1 MLIVHAADIHLDSPL
16 VGLEKYEGCP
26 VDVLRGATRKAF
38 EALVTAALAERADL
52 VLLAGDLYDGA
63 WKDYATGFFFVKQMV
78 RLQSAGIPVVL
89 VRGNHDAE
97 SEIARKLKLPD
108 NVADLSTSEPE
119 ARVFDHLGVVIHG
132 QGFAR
137 RDLTDDLAKRYPP
150 STAGAFNIGL
160 LHTALWGRE
169 GHELYAPTSMGVLV
183 DKGYDYWA
191 LGHVHRREIVSRAPY
206 VVYPGNLQGRHVRE
220 TGPKGATFVT
230 VESGKIRDV
239 DHRVLDVVRWADID
253 VRVGESDT
261 LDDVLE
267 RARDEISKVVTEVG
281 DRTVGARVT
290 LSGRSESRALLPD
303 QETHIAA
310 SVRTVGMEAAS
321 DQVWI
326 GSVRVRTRPAIDI
339 DAAVSSASRSADPVV
354 HLLRSMRDL
363 AADDAALLA
372 LAGELSDLADKLPEE
387 LRRDPSAAFFDD
399 PNAMRDVVTDVRD
412 LLLGRIALS
421 EEP

>member
-38 EALVTAALAERADL
+38 EALVTTALEERADL
-52 VLLAGDLYDGA
+52 VLLAGDIYDGA

-78 RLQSAGIPVVL
+78 RLQSGGISVVL

-97 SEIARKLKLPD
+97 SEIARKLKLPE
-108 NVADLSTSEPE
+108 NVRDLSTASPE
-119 ARVFDHLGVVIHG
+119 SFEMEQLGVAVHG

-150 STAGAFNIGL
+150 PAPGAFNIGL

-169 GHELYAPTSMGVLV
+169 GHELYAPTSMGVLA

-230 VESGKIRDV
+230 AVSGKIRDV
-239 DHRVLDVVRWADID
+239 EHRVLDVVRWADID
-253 VRVGESDT
+253 VRVTEADAV
-261 LDDVLE
+261 DDVLE
-267 RARDEISKVVTEVG
+267 RARDEIAKIVGDAG
-281 DRTVGARVT
+281 DRTVAARVT
-290 LSGRSESRALLPD
+290 LSGRTGVRALLAEHEGD
-303 QETHIAA
+303 VAA
-310 SVRTVGMEAAS
+310 GVRVAAMEAAS
-321 DQVWI
+321 DQIWI

-339 DAAVSSASRSADPVV
+339 DAALSSASESSDPVV
-354 HLLRSMRDL
+354 HLLKRMRDL
-363 AADDAALLA
+363 GADDAALLA
-372 LAGELSDLADKLPEE
+372 LSGELSDLADKLPEE
-387 LRRDPSAAFFDD
+387 LRRDPAAAFFDD
-399 PNAMRDVVTDVRD
+399 PNAMREVLGDVRD